1 MTVIGIRAER
11 VVVGAGEQELN
22 PIQRTKV
29 VQ

>member
-11 VVVGAGEQELN
+11 IVVGACEYELN

-29 VQ
+29 IE